1 MSAVSNGGR
10 LMARGRWTDVYDVG
24 GGRVVK
30 RYRDPAAEPIAAFE
44 ATVMAHARAHG
55 VPVPE
60 VFEVRGGEIVLE
72 KIDGPTML
80 HDVTRHP
87 RSMPRHARTLAQL
100 HQAVHAV
107 AAPADLERPFGPGD
121 ALLHLDLHPDNVI
134 LSHSGPVLIDWQ
146 GAVAGP
152 AAADVAHTWL
162 LIRTSVVPGSAF
174 QRAVGSLGQRLFAK
188 TFLAHVDVTKA
199 RNQLPAV
206 AARRLQDA
214 TLLAAEARRI
224 RTLVAAVR

>member
-30 RYRDPAAEPIAAFE
+30 RYRDPAAEPIAALE

-60 VFEVRGGEIVLE
+60 VFEVRGGDLVLE

-80 HDVTRHP
+80 QDVTRHP
-87 RSMPRHARTLAQL
+87 HRMPHHARTLAQL
-100 HQAVHAV
+100 HEAVHAV
-107 AAPADLERPFGPGD
+107 AAPADFNRPFGPGTT
-121 ALLHLDLHPDNVI
+121 LLYLDLHPDNVI

-146 GAVAGP
+146 GAFAGP

-174 QRAVGSLGQRLFAK
+174 QRAVGSVGQRLFAR
-188 TFLAHVDVTKA
+188 TFLTHVDVVKV
-199 RNQLPAV
+199 REQLPAV
-206 AARRLQDA
+206 AARRLQDS

-224 RTLVAAVR
+224 RAVVAAVR